1 MHKFA
6 EVERNYIE
14 ILQYD
19 EYKKRGFTKASQ
31 FQKSQFEH
39 DLMKKIPDSVQKF
52 YELNKIN
59 TDLEAFES
67 EDETA
72 TSADELALRTPKG
85 QPSANVAEVLE
96 EESKEPLASPDQI
109 EQQIAQQALEDAKKV

>member
-1 MHKFA
+1 MQKSMHKFA

-19 EYKKRGFTKASQ
+19 EFKKKGFTTAQQ

-59 TDLEAFES
+59 A
-67 EDETA
+67 
-72 TSADELALRTPKG
+72 EL
-85 QPSANVAEVLE
+85 N
-96 EESKEPLASPDQI
+96 
-109 EQQIAQQALEDAKKV
+109 EQ